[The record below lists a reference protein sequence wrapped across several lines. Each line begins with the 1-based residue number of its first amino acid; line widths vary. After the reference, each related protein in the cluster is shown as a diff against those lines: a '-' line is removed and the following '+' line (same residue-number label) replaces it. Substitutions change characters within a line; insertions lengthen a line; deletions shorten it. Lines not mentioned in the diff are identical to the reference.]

1 MSFMDKLG
9 SAAAA
14 AKWKADQQMR
24 VMRAQSSI
32 RDLENQ
38 VKTQKE
44 ALGDA
49 ALELFAQGSLADQ
62 SLQQLCVAIGQL
74 KGQLAQANDTLH
86 QIQAEQPPSEGQ
98 HAPAPVQAAP
108 AYVPPAA
115 PAYTPPAPAP
125 APMAAAPAQAAVL
138 VCPECG
144 TVLKGRFCP
153 EHGVEGVPA
162 PDQA

>member
-24 VMRAQSSI
+24 IMRVQNNI

-44 ALGDA
+44 ALGEA
-49 ALELFAQGSLADQ
+49 ALQLYAQGSLTDE
-62 SLQQLCVAIGQL
+62 SLRQICVAIGQL
-74 KGQLAQANDTLH
+74 KDQLVQVNANLH
-86 QIQAEQPPSEGQ
+86 QIQAEQPPSENQ
-98 HAPAPVQAAP
+98 PAPAPAPAPVQAAP
-108 AYVPPAA
+108 PSVPPAA
-115 PAYTPPAPAP
+115 PVYVPPAPA
-125 APMAAAPAQAAVL
+125 AVAPAQAPVL

-153 EHGVEGVPA
+153 EHGAEGIPA
-162 PDQA
+162 PTQV